1 MTKVQVLPSPPPL
14 QVQVLLQEPQVQEQ
28 VRLPLHWQL
37 EQEEHPPP
45 PRALQDTRPHSSC
58 LPRPGSNLILRVDQK
73 GSISSTSTNL
83 HHLAQLP
90 HLLHGQHRHPA
101 NVHVHLRFPSAIVLG
116 LRKNFVLSSA
126 Q

>member
-14 QVQVLLQEPQVQEQ
+14 QVQVLLPEPQVQEQ
-28 VRLPLHWQL
+28 VRLPLQRRL
-37 EQEEHPPP
+37 EQEEHHPR

-58 LPRPGSNLILRVDQK
+58 LPRPGRNLILRVDQK
-73 GSISSTSTNL
+73 DSISSTTNL

-116 LRKNFVLSSA
+116 LRKNLVLSSA